1 MMNKKANKL
10 MQIKQ
15 NDRAKSP
22 IKNKLYA
29 NEKKIYITDAFRINR
44 VNIV

>member
-1 MMNKKANKL
+1 MKKKAKKL

-22 IKNKLYA
+22 IKNKLYD
-29 NEKKIYITDAFRINR
+29 NEKKIYIAAALRINR
-44 VNIV
+44 VNVV